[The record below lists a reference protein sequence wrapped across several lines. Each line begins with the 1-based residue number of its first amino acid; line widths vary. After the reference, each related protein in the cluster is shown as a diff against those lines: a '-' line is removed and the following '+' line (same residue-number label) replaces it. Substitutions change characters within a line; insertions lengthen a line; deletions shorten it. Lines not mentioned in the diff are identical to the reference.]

1 MCRTATILYSFCLV
15 CKGYLW
21 YADTSVRHTYRRL
34 EIMKKQSPKRM
45 EFRATAG
52 SKGGKAA
59 AARMTAEERK
69 ARAKKAI
76 AARWGKKR
84 AKRSE

>member
-1 MCRTATILYSFCLV
+1 
-15 CKGYLW
+15 
-21 YADTSVRHTYRRL
+21 
-34 EIMKKQSPKRM
+34 MKKQSPKRM